1 MKLKRFMRQYVYQ
14 LKYTIWN
21 TLSHRSRADRFRC
34 FVCCFSFIVHSTQL
48 TLLICSWFLELPPN
62 VSWQP
67 RLPTDWTCFWVI
79 NYEQARAKL
88 SQRLPFWN
96 YSIWSEKDVFMISSK
111 TQNDRIVKLV
121 DTLSRQ
127 TLTLTHF
134 IASIFNL
141 YLSLITTFFR
151 LFFRNPL
158 PNIT

>member
-1 MKLKRFMRQYVYQ
+1 MKLKRFMRPYVYQ

-21 TLSHRSRADRFRC
+21 TLSHRSRADGFRC

-48 TLLICSWFLELPPN
+48 TLLICSWFLELRPS

-67 RLPTDWTCFWVI
+67 RLPTDWSCFWVI

-88 SQRLPFWN
+88 SQRLLFWN
-96 YSIWSEKDVFMISSK
+96 SIWNEKDVFMISSK

-121 DTLSRQ
+121 DTLSHQ
-127 TLTLTHF
+127 TLTFTRF

-141 YLSLITTFFR
+141 YLSLNTTFFR